1 MSWKK
6 SKSLMKRTNHSLF
19 HYKLVIESAF
29 PERPHNRNILVA
41 FACHIR
47 VTTRNLME
55 ANMMTNSGYLQFA
68 EALVFAQGA
77 KAAEEAAR
85 QAILC
90 EKSGDMET
98 AETWRNVQFA
108 LKCVGYKKA
117 A

>member
-1 MSWKK
+1 MQ
-6 SKSLMKRTNHSLF
+6 
-19 HYKLVIESAF
+19 
-29 PERPHNRNILVA
+29 
-41 FACHIR
+41 
-47 VTTRNLME
+47 E

-77 KAAEEAAR
+77 KAEAEAAKH
-85 QAILC
+85 AILC

-108 LKCVGYKKA
+108 LKCVGFKKA